1 MVEPH
6 TPHLGQKFRSFLQ
19 LGLEVK
25 SKPVEELTE
34 VADVVEI
41 VDEDEQIQ
49 QEVRKYTTFP

>member
-1 MVEPH
+1 MNLIHYTSVRNFVP
-6 TPHLGQKFRSFLQ
+6 FQ

-25 SKPVEELTE
+25 SKHVEELTE

-49 QEVRKYTTFP
+49 QEVRQWPTFL